1 MEPKKEI
8 KTIKVSMEFPLVSVL
23 MTAYNREKYIIE
35 AIESVLSSTY
45 TNFELIIVDDG
56 SADNTVN
63 IARGF
68 AQKDDR
74 IKVYVNPKNLGDY
87 ANRNN
92 AAKKAKGEYLMYV
105 DSDDRIFPDGIS
117 NCVGAMQRFPGSSF
131 GMFWR
136 AGSGEPF
143 VMSPGEAI
151 RRHFF
156 ESPFLLIGPGGTVLR
171 RSFFERIGGYPEKYG
186 PANDMYFNLK
196 AACAEPLVLL
206 PFEFMYYRQHEGQQI
221 NNPYGYMVHGY
232 QYMRDVL
239 VEVPLP
245 LTAAEIEWIGKKNK
259 RRFVTNITSYFF
271 RSFNLP
277 KTRHAVAQ
285 TGFRLQDLLQG
296 VFH

>member
-1 MEPKKEI
+1 
-8 KTIKVSMEFPLVSVL
+8 MEFPLVSVL
-23 MTAYNREKYIIE
+23 MTAYNRENYIVE

-45 TNFELIIVDDG
+45 TNFELIVVDDG
-56 SADNTVN
+56 STDNTVN
-63 IARGF
+63 IARGY
-68 AQKDDR
+68 AHKDDR
-74 IKVYVNPKNLGDY
+74 IKVYVNTKNLGDY

-105 DSDDRIFPDGIS
+105 DSDDRIFPDGIA
-117 NCVGAMQRFPGSSF
+117 NCVGTMLRFPGSSF

-136 AGSGEPF
+136 AETGAPF
-143 VMSPGEAI
+143 VMSPEDAI

-156 ESPFLLIGPGGTVLR
+156 DSPFLLIGPGGTILQ
-171 RSFFERIGGYPEKYG
+171 RSFFERLGGYPEKYG

-196 AACAEPLVLL
+196 AACALPVVLL
-206 PFEFMYYRQHEGQQI
+206 PFEFMYYRRHEGQQI
-221 NNPYGYMVHGY
+221 NNSYGYMVNGY
-232 QYMRDVL
+232 QYMRDAL
-239 VEVPLP
+239 VELPLP

-271 RSFNLP
+271 RSFDLP
-277 KTRHAVAQ
+277 KTRRAVAQ